1 MVKSGQSVY
10 RGEQANTAEAYL
22 TEKDLN
28 IKEYLTKG
36 RSHVARIEIGAN
48 SGMITAFQRK

>member
-10 RGEQANTAEAYL
+10 RGEQVNTAEAYL

-28 IKEYLTKG
+28 IKEYLTKE
-36 RSHVARIEIGAN
+36 RSHVAQIE
-48 SGMITAFQRK
+48 SGKQTQV